1 MLKFI
6 LKRISVVI
14 PTFIGVTLL
23 TFALIRL
30 IPGDPVELMA
40 GERGV
45 DPIRHAQL
53 LHQMG
58 LDQPI
63 LVQYWDYLVGIF
75 HADLGTSVVTRAPVI
90 KEFFTLFPATLEL
103 SICAMI
109 IAVVVGLPAGIIAAV
124 RRGKFTDYSVMG
136 LSLTGYSMPI
146 FWWGLLLILLF
157 SVSLGWTPVSG
168 RISATYWVD
177 EVTGFM
183 LIDSLLS
190 NEAGAFLSA
199 VQHLILPS
207 IVLATIPLAVI
218 ARMTRS
224 AMLEVLREDYVQ
236 VARAKGLAM
245 PLVVCVHALR
255 NALIP
260 VITVIGLQ
268 VGVLMAGAI
277 LTETIFSWP
286 GIGKWLLDSIYRRD
300 YPAVQ
305 GGILLVSCIVILVNL
320 TVDIFYGVV
329 NPRIRHNR

>member
-1 MLKFI
+1 
-6 LKRISVVI
+6 
-14 PTFIGVTLL
+14 
-23 TFALIRL
+23 
-30 IPGDPVELMA
+30 
-40 GERGV
+40 
-45 DPIRHAQL
+45 
-53 LHQMG
+53 MG

-207 IVLATIPLAVI
+207 IVLATIPPGGDRADDPLGHARGATRRLCSGRPCQRVGHAAGGLRPCSAQRVDSGDHRHRPAGRGAYGRGHPYGDDLLLAGH
-218 ARMTRS
+218 R
-224 AMLEVLREDYVQ
+224 Q
-236 VARAKGLAM
+236 VAA
-245 PLVVCVHALR
+245 
-255 NALIP
+255 
-260 VITVIGLQ
+260 
-268 VGVLMAGAI
+268 
-277 LTETIFSWP
+277 
-286 GIGKWLLDSIYRRD
+286 
-300 YPAVQ
+300 
-305 GGILLVSCIVILVNL
+305 
-320 TVDIFYGVV
+320 
-329 NPRIRHNR
+329 